1 MGMHHWNKRV
11 QGITL
16 NLEIDIR
23 LINKLDYFIMIKTK
37 LSPTSSSAD
46 LDQQLIIFYW
56 GNDLIL
62 IGARIHYFQ

>member
-1 MGMHHWNKRV
+1 MGMHLWNKRV

-23 LINKLDYFIMIKTK
+23 LIIKLDHFIMIKTK
-37 LSPTSSSAD
+37 LSPTNSSAN
-46 LDQQLIIFYW
+46 LDQQPTIFYW

-62 IGARIHYFQ
+62 IRARIHYFQ